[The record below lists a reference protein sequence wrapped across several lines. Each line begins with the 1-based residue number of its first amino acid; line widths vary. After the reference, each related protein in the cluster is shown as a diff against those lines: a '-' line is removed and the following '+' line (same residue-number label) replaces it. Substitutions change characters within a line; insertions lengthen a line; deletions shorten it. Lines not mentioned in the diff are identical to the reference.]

1 MVTIFIVSQAS
12 LITFFIL
19 VQIKASLQKI
29 IVLTR
34 PYFTAELRCPIRN
47 GVNTVVTSDT
57 PQDIA
62 VGNSHVYFCLQN
74 HHLRNKPGSTVEEVN
89 CVNSAGRAVLMPNG
103 VPECEGTV

>member
-19 VQIKASLQKI
+19 VQIKPPFKI

-47 GVNTVVTSDT
+47 GVNTVVRPDT

-74 HHLRNKPGSTVEEVN
+74 HHLRNKPGSTLEEVN